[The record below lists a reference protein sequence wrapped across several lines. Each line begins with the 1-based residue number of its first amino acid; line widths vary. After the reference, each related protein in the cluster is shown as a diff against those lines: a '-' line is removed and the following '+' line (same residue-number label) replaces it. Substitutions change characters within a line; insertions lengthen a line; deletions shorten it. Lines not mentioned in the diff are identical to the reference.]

1 MSEDNE
7 GQENREEEMDEE
19 PFTEEPFFGNRG
31 NFNTGPQ
38 PGKLGSFMSKMGPIL
53 QNKEMIFA
61 VIDNAVLPPVND
73 ILDKYLYGEYMKH
86 KAKYLF
92 SYYKSL
98 TEAGFSGEM
107 AEKLVTIQAEKDS
120 VAKVM
125 MEILPELIDVIARI
139 GPLRKKAEKEEY
151 PS

>member
-7 GQENREEEMDEE
+7 GQEEREDGMDEE
-19 PFTEEPFFGNRG
+19 PLAEEPLFGNRG
-31 NFNTGPQ
+31 NFDSGPP

-53 QNKEMIFA
+53 QNKEMVFA
-61 VIDNAVLPPVND
+61 VIDNAVLPQLND

-98 TEAGFSGEM
+98 TEAGFSREM
-107 AEKLVTIQAEKDS
+107 SEKLVAVQAEKDS
-120 VAKVM
+120 AAKVI
-125 MEILPELIDVIARI
+125 MEILPEMIDVIARI
-139 GPLRKKAEKEEY
+139 GPLRKKAEREEY
-151 PS
+151 PL